1 MYRRNATDQ
10 LSFTAVFSYI
20 YSCSAVH
27 YNVIAMFC
35 VDYSSTRAVDCIN
48 AELCNVLGNLVQ
60 RVTSAKINP
69 HQVAP
74 QFDTA
79 VFHARAT
86 DEDRRM
92 LDDLHLLPGSSDLF
106 VYS

>member
-1 MYRRNATDQ
+1 M
-10 LSFTAVFSYI
+10 
-20 YSCSAVH
+20 H
-27 YNVIAMFC
+27 YNVHVIAMFC

-74 QFDTA
+74 QFDAA
-79 VFHARAT
+79 VFHARAA
-86 DEDRRM
+86 DEDRRL
-92 LDDLHLLPGSSDLF
+92 LDDLHLLPGSSDLL
-106 VYS
+106 VHI